1 MKRKMKGV
9 GLGARTDGEG
19 KLGQLWKKKINTAKL
34 RGGLKRSTANQTGD
48 RSPVKRRPS
57 YDVLNVEIADIKI
70 TGRRRALNPA
80 KIDELAESISSLG
93 LQSPITARWVKR
105 DLGWGKTKTELV
117 LVSGLHRLE
126 AVKQLGKT
134 TIPCVILKGGKRIA
148 RMWEIS
154 ENLHCAELT
163 PFEHDEQ
170 VAEWVRLTQAEQAIS
185 GQTVQKRVEAAGRA
199 ASRRRRVGCRSQG
212 RATKR
217 SARTSSV
224 RLSSIAS
231 FRKPRTRS
239 RRRDSIRIARN
250 IGKSQP
256 KGHLRHSWRR

>member
-1 MKRKMKGV
+1 MKMKTKGIAFGSKSEGERKRNDLHKKKV
-9 GLGARTDGEG
+9 PPFTSNWGPKKSTTKETDG
-19 KLGQLWKKKINTAKL
+19 
-34 RGGLKRSTANQTGD
+34 
-48 RSPVKRRPS
+48 RSPVTHRPS
-57 YDVLNVEIADIKI
+57 YKVQEIKITDIKI
-70 TGRRRALNPA
+70 TGRRRALKPA
-80 KIDELAESISSLG
+80 KIDELAESISALG

-154 ENLHCAELT
+154 ENLHRAELT

-170 VAEWVRLTQAEQAIS
+170 VAEWVRLTQAEQAFS
-185 GQTVQKRVEAAGRA
+185 GQNVQKKGRGRRKGGISEAARRLPINGKTHAAKRKNVERA
-199 ASRRRRVGCRSQG
+199 LIVDRIFPEAKD
-212 RATKR
+212 AT
-217 SARTSSV
+217 
-224 RLSSIAS
+224 
-231 FRKPRTRS
+231 

-250 IGKSQP
+250 IAKSQP

>member
-1 MKRKMKGV
+1 MKGV

-19 KLGQLWKKKINTAKL
+19 KLGQLWKKKTKL
-34 RGGLKRSTANQTGD
+34 RGGLKRSTANQTD
-48 RSPVKRRPS
+48 ERSPVKRRPS

-117 LVSGLHRLE
+117 LVSGLHRVE

-154 ENLHCAELT
+154 ENL
-163 PFEHDEQ
+163 
-170 VAEWVRLTQAEQAIS
+170 
-185 GQTVQKRVEAAGRA
+185 
-199 ASRRRRVGCRSQG
+199 
-212 RATKR
+212 
-217 SARTSSV
+217 
-224 RLSSIAS
+224 IAPS
-231 FRKPRTRS
+231 
-239 RRRDSIRIARN
+239 
-250 IGKSQP
+250 
-256 KGHLRHSWRR
+256 

>member
-34 RGGLKRSTANQTGD
+34 RGGLKRSTANQTD
-48 RSPVKRRPS
+48 ERSPVKRRPS

-134 TIPCVILKGGKRIA
+134 TTPCVILKGGKRIA

-154 ENLHCAELT
+154 ENL
-163 PFEHDEQ
+163 
-170 VAEWVRLTQAEQAIS
+170 
-185 GQTVQKRVEAAGRA
+185 
-199 ASRRRRVGCRSQG
+199 
-212 RATKR
+212 
-217 SARTSSV
+217 
-224 RLSSIAS
+224 IAPS
-231 FRKPRTRS
+231 
-239 RRRDSIRIARN
+239 
-250 IGKSQP
+250 
-256 KGHLRHSWRR
+256 

>member
-34 RGGLKRSTANQTGD
+34 RGGLKRSTANQTD
-48 RSPVKRRPS
+48 ERSPVKRRPS

-134 TIPCVILKGGKRIA
+134 TTPCVILKGGKRIA

-154 ENLHCAELT
+154 ENLHRAELT

-185 GQTVQKRVEAAGRA
+185 GQNVQKKGRGRRKGGISEAAR
-199 ASRRRRVGCRSQG
+199 
-212 RATKR
+212 
-217 SARTSSV
+217 
-224 RLSSIAS
+224 
-231 FRKPRTRS
+231 
-239 RRRDSIRIARN
+239 
-250 IGKSQP
+250 
-256 KGHLRHSWRR
+256 